1 MFRHKKEIINYK
13 AGFRF
18 TGQVTKLYDMLPG
31 IFDLKRKGLMIDTTP
46 LPEGG
51 MGFVVEFN
59 GSISDFEKI
68 MPELRSLRKKGL
80 MIDTVPLPE
89 KGTTIYYRQ
98 FLPSGLTIIDDRQVT
113 PAGSIVLHSTPN
125 GTFSRGCIAIGSW
138 PTPEKGTNYPYIDT
152 VPLPEKTLKEIDKH
166 IRRQPRINM
175 IGIDCG
181 ILNPHIHIKDEAVI
195 FDQEEFIELVGDIAS
210 ELARNLAK
218 NKDYITTVKSLH
230 RLLID

>member
-18 TGQVTKLYDMLPG
+18 TGPVTKLSDMLPD
-31 IFDLKRKGLMIDTTP
+31 IFELKRKGLMIDTTP

-51 MGFVVEFN
+51 MGFIVEFN

-68 MPELRSLRKKGL
+68 MPALRSLRKKGL

-113 PAGSIVLHSTPN
+113 PAGSIVLHSTPK
-125 GTFSRGCIAIGSW
+125 GTFSRGCVAIGTW
-138 PTPEKGTNYPYIDT
+138 PTPEKGANYPYIDT
-152 VPLPEKTLKEIDKH
+152 VPLPEKVLKDIDRYTK
-166 IRRQPRINM
+166 RQPRLKM
-175 IGIDCG
+175 AGIDCG

-195 FDQEEFIELVGDIAS
+195 FDVEEFAELAGDIAA
-210 ELARNLAK
+210 ELARNMAR
-218 NKDYITTVKSLH
+218 NEDYNTTVKSLH
-230 RLLID
+230 RLLLD